1 MKTFTDFEGRRVT
14 LVNSYVE
21 NTQHVLII
29 PKFNGQFLLTNHKER
44 GLEFPGG
51 KVEEGESLVEG
62 AQRELYEE
70 TGGLVGNLHFVGTY
84 TVHDDEGDGEGTFSK
99 AAFCCNIERLD
110 ELKHYHETTG
120 PSLVSHI
127 EDIPEEDKSQLL
139 QDDCIIYLYNEVRD
153 NGCQ

>member
-1 MKTFTDFEGRRVT
+1 MKTFTDYEGRRVT
-14 LVNSYVE
+14 LENNYVE
-21 NTQHVLII
+21 NTKHVLII

-51 KVEEGESLVEG
+51 KVDEGESLVEG

-84 TVHDDEGDGEGTFSK
+84 IVHDGDDTFSK

-110 ELKHYHETTG
+110 QLKHYHETNG
-120 PSLVSHI
+120 PMLVNHI
-127 EDIPEEDKSQLL
+127 DDIAEDDKSLL
-139 QDDCIIYLYNEVRD
+139 LKDDCVVYLYNEVRE